1 MTRDYKI
8 DVMRVFACI
17 MVLFC
22 HSPQHYTGQPGKVL
36 VGIDNYFGMAWG
48 PILFFMISGACVLW
62 SEREA
67 IPFLKKRFSRI
78 LIPTIFWSLVYIFV
92 ESFWWHTT
100 PADAWKHKIPAM
112 IFEPQYGLMW
122 FMYMLI
128 SIYLAT
134 PILSRWLSRS
144 SRSEVR
150 LYLML
155 WGITL
160 LVPFLDILGIDA
172 SFLQHPNGFLYYF
185 SGFLWT
191 AVAGYYCRRYVRI
204 ESLKFGHVV
213 ATLFILLTP
222 AMVFFIKAKTG
233 HLMDMS
239 LGILSMTTTVFA
251 FIVIYNVRIPSFLED
266 GLGKK
271 MIMKISE
278 LSFGIYLTHMLFL
291 YPFRLWIAQF
301 NINYAIQMPVTVV
314 VVGIC
319 SFLVSWVISKLPI
332 GKYIIG

>member
-78 LIPTIFWSLVYIFV
+78 LIPTIIWSLVYIFV
-92 ESFWWHTT
+92 ECFWWKTA
-100 PADAWKHKIPAM
+100 PEDSWKQKIPAM
-112 IFEPQYGLMW
+112 IFAPQYGLMW

-134 PILSRWLSRS
+134 PILSRWLNHCSRA
-144 SRSEVR
+144 EVR
-150 LYLML
+150 FYLLL
-155 WGITL
+155 WGVTL
-160 LVPFLDILGIDA
+160 FIPFLNLVGVNA
-172 SFLQHPNGFLYYF
+172 SFLQHSNGYLYYF

-191 AVAGYYCRRYVRI
+191 AVAGYYCRRYVHI
-204 ESLKFGHVV
+204 ERVKIWHVALSV
-213 ATLFILLTP
+213 LVLLTP
-222 AMVFFIKAKTG
+222 AMVFYIKSKTG
-233 HLMDMS
+233 QLMDMS

-251 FIVIYNVRIPSFLED
+251 FVVMYNLEMPSFITSS
-266 GLGKK
+266 LGQKLVL
-271 MIMKISE
+271 KISE
-278 LSFGIYLTHMLFL
+278 LSFGIYLIHMIFLF
-291 YPFRLWIAQF
+291 PFRLWIAQF
-301 NINYAIQMPVTVV
+301 NLHYAIQMPLTVI
-314 VVGIC
+314 VVGFC
-319 SFLVSWVISKLPI
+319 SFLASLGISKFPI

>member
-22 HSPQHYTGQPGKVL
+22 HSPQPYINQPGKVL

-78 LIPTIFWSLVYIFV
+78 LIPTILWSLVYIFV
-92 ESFWWHTT
+92 ESFWWKTT
-100 PADAWKHKIPAM
+100 PEDVWKQKIPAM

-150 LYLML
+150 FFLLL
-155 WGITL
+155 WGVTL
-160 LVPFLDILGIDA
+160 LIPFLKLIGIDA
-172 SFLQHPNGFLYYF
+172 SFLQHPNGYLYYF

-191 AVAGYYCRRYVRI
+191 AVAGYYCRRYVHI
-204 ESLKFGHVV
+204 ERMKIWHVV
-213 ATLFILLTP
+213 VSVLIFLSP
-222 AMVFFIKAKTG
+222 ALVFLIKAKTG
-233 HLMDMS
+233 HLLNTS
-239 LGILSMTTTVFA
+239 LSILSISTTAFA
-251 FIVIYNVRIPSFLED
+251 FILIYNAKLPRFLETRE
-266 GLGKK
+266 GKK
-271 MIMKISE
+271 WISKMSE
-278 LSFGIYLTHMLFL
+278 LSFGIYLTHMLFM
-291 YPFRLWIAQF
+291 YPFRIWIIQF
-301 NINYAIQMPVTVV
+301 NLNYAIQIPVTVI
-314 VVGIC
+314 VVGAC
-319 SFLVSWVISKLPI
+319 SFLISWVISKLPI
-332 GKYIIG
+332 GKYVIG

>member
-22 HSPQHYTGQPGKVL
+22 HSPQSYTGQPGKVL
-36 VGIDNYFGMAWG
+36 IGIDNYFGMAWG

-67 IPFLKKRFSRI
+67 IPFLKRRFSRI

-92 ESFWWHTT
+92 ECFWWKTV
-100 PADAWKHKIPAM
+100 PIDAWQQKIPAM
-112 IFEPQYGLMW
+112 IFEPQYGIMW

-134 PILSRWLSRS
+134 PILSRWLNRS
-144 SRSEVR
+144 TRIEVR
-150 LYLML
+150 FYLML

-160 LVPFLDILGIDA
+160 LIPFLGLIGIDA
-172 SFLQHPNGFLYYF
+172 TYLQHPNGYLYYF

-204 ESLKFGHVV
+204 DSLKVWHVV
-213 ATLFILLTP
+213 VSVFILLTP
-222 AMVFFIKAKTG
+222 AVVFLIKVKTG
-233 HLMDMS
+233 QLLNTS
-239 LGILSMTTTVFA
+239 LEILSMSTTVFV
-251 FIVIYNVRIPSFLED
+251 FIVIYNIKLPRFFET
-266 GLGKK
+266 GKGK
-271 MIMKISE
+271 NLIIKISE
-278 LSFGIYLTHMLFL
+278 LSFGIYLTHMLIL
-291 YPFRLWIAQF
+291 YPFRMWIGQF
-301 NINYAIQMPVTVV
+301 NLNYAIQIPITVIM
-314 VVGIC
+314 VGTC
-319 SFLVSWVISKLPI
+319 SFFISWVISKLPI